1 MKNELGVTIITKFI
15 GLRAKSCSY
24 LIDGGTEDK
33 KAKDT
38 KRCLIKRKLKIENYK
53 DCLEAT

>member
-15 GLRAKSCSY
+15 GLRAKSYSY